1 MGDIRNQTI
10 YGLKWSALERISVQG
25 IQFLIG
31 TAQGSFTAL
40 LRPPSDFGVIAML
53 TIFLAISQTIID
65 GGFSNALI
73 RKVDRSE
80 ADYSTVFIFNIIIG
94 VLLCLIVVWAAPYIA
109 AFYEMPQLSSVM
121 KVLALT
127 LLFNSFSVV
136 FYAILTI
143 NIDFRSIAIANFVSA
158 IISGVIGI
166 VMAYQG
172 WGVWSLVFQSVS
184 RSVIN
189 ALLVAVLAKW
199 RPKFFFSRVSF
210 VEMFSYGSKIL
221 ISSLINT
228 VYANLTPMIIGKFY
242 TSKDLGYYDRGRQF
256 GVLPIN
262 YIVQTYERVTF
273 PIMSQLQNDDTRLID
288 AYRKYIKSASLI
300 MFIVVML
307 IIALAKPI
315 ILLILSAKW
324 VEAII
329 YLQLFCVAEMFNHVT
344 RLNLV
349 LLQVKGRSDLFLR
362 LEVIK
367 KAISLS
373 MLLCAAP
380 FGIIPICISQIL
392 YSQIAMYINTYYTR
406 KLFGLSYIMQ
416 VKDFSKYL
424 IFAFVACVPA
434 YLMVVFDVPSLLSI
448 IFGSV
453 IALALYTKVLLWND
467 SIFKEM
473 RSVIIAQLPRRRV

>member
-1 MGDIRNQTI
+1 
-10 YGLKWSALERISVQG
+10 
-25 IQFLIG
+25 
-31 TAQGSFTAL
+31 
-40 LRPPSDFGVIAML
+40 
-53 TIFLAISQTIID
+53 
-65 GGFSNALI
+65 
-73 RKVDRSE
+73 
-80 ADYSTVFIFNIIIG
+80 
-94 VLLCLIVVWAAPYIA
+94 
-109 AFYEMPQLSSVM
+109 
-121 KVLALT
+121 
-127 LLFNSFSVV
+127 
-136 FYAILTI
+136 
-143 NIDFRSIAIANFVSA
+143 
-158 IISGVIGI
+158 
-166 VMAYQG
+166 MAYQG

-392 YSQIAMYINTYYTR
+392 YSQIAMYINTYYTK
-406 KLFGLSYIMQ
+406 KLFGLSYLMQ

-424 IFAFVACVPA
+424 VYAVVACVPA
-434 YLMVVFDVPSLLSI
+434 YLMVLFDVPSLLCI
-448 IFGSV
+448 IVGSV
-453 IALALYTKVLLWND
+453 VALALYTKVLLWND

-473 RSVIIAQLPRRRV
+473 RSVIVAQISRR

>member
-31 TAQGSFTAL
+31 VILARL
-40 LRPPSDFGVIAML
+40 LPPSDFGVIAML

-273 PIMSQLQNDDTRLID
+273 PIMSQLQNDNTRLID

-315 ILLILSAKW
+315 ILVILSAKW

-392 YSQIAMYINTYYTR
+392 YSQIAMYINTYYTK
-406 KLFGLSYIMQ
+406 KLFGLSYLMQ

-424 IFAFVACVPA
+424 VYAVVACVPA
-434 YLMVVFDVPSLLSI
+434 YLMVLFDVPSLLCI
-448 IFGSV
+448 IVGSV
-453 IALALYTKVLLWND
+453 VALALYTKVLLWND

-473 RSVIIAQLPRRRV
+473 RSVIVAQISRR

>member
-31 TAQGSFTAL
+31 VILARL
-40 LRPPSDFGVIAML
+40 LPPSDFGVIAML

-406 KLFGLSYIMQ
+406 KLFGLSYLMQ

-448 IFGSV
+448 ILGSV

>member
-31 TAQGSFTAL
+31 VILARL
-40 LRPPSDFGVIAML
+40 LPPSDFGVIAML

-315 ILLILSAKW
+315 ILLILSASGS
-324 VEAII
+324 
-329 YLQLFCVAEMFNHVT
+329 
-344 RLNLV
+344 RL
-349 LLQVKGRSDLFLR
+349 
-362 LEVIK
+362 
-367 KAISLS
+367 
-373 MLLCAAP
+373 
-380 FGIIPICISQIL
+380 
-392 YSQIAMYINTYYTR
+392 
-406 KLFGLSYIMQ
+406 
-416 VKDFSKYL
+416 
-424 IFAFVACVPA
+424 
-434 YLMVVFDVPSLLSI
+434 
-448 IFGSV
+448 
-453 IALALYTKVLLWND
+453 
-467 SIFKEM
+467 
-473 RSVIIAQLPRRRV
+473 

>member
-31 TAQGSFTAL
+31 VILARL
-40 LRPPSDFGVIAML
+40 LPPSDFGVIAML

-406 KLFGLSYIMQ
+406 KLFGLSYLMQ

-424 IFAFVACVPA
+424 IFAVVACAPA
-434 YLMVVFDVPSLLSI
+434 YLMVVFDIPSLLSI
-448 IFGSV
+448 IIGSV

>member
-31 TAQGSFTAL
+31 VILARL
-40 LRPPSDFGVIAML
+40 LPPSDFGVIAML

-273 PIMSQLQNDDTRLID
+273 PIMSQLQNDDVRLID

-392 YSQIAMYINTYYTR
+392 YSQIAMYINTYYTK
-406 KLFGLSYIMQ
+406 KLFGLSYLMQ

-424 IFAFVACVPA
+424 IFAVVACVPA

-448 IFGSV
+448 IVGSV
-453 IALALYTKVLLWND
+453 VALALYTKVLLWND

-473 RSVIIAQLPRRRV
+473 RSVIVAQLSRRKS

>member
-31 TAQGSFTAL
+31 VILARL
-40 LRPPSDFGVIAML
+40 LPPSDFGVIAML

-166 VMAYQG
+166 VMAYHG

-434 YLMVVFDVPSLLSI
+434 YLMVVFDVPSLLSVI
-448 IFGSV
+448 LGSV